1 VQTEV
6 RQESV
11 LDDPISFEIVR
22 GRLVTVADEMQTTLR
37 RNAFSTI
44 VGAANDLGCDV
55 LDARGWLVAHATT
68 SNPAFNLTCT
78 HLAQNLVSIFPRAS
92 LEPGDV
98 LITNDPW
105 LICGHLSDFGI
116 VTPIFRGDA
125 VVGFTGSIAHVA
137 DIGGLINGGLSR
149 SIYEEGLQV
158 PPMKMF
164 EAGVRNET
172 LVSLI
177 ERNVR
182 TPEMVMGDLNAMV
195 AANALAAE
203 QTLALLDDYD
213 VETLEPLSDVMQDRG
228 ERAMRQAI
236 SEIADGDYPA
246 EILMDELDGPLR
258 IGIVIRIRNDE
269 MEVDFV
275 DVPPEHPHGGIN
287 CCLSYTLARV
297 TYTVNCLLTPEVASS
312 QGLFRPISVRV
323 PEGTLLNARYPANV
337 NDRTKT
343 GFHVTYLI
351 EGALAQAAPEL
362 VPAPG
367 AFSSGFILRGRDDSG
382 LEFNSILFCGGGL
395 GAGISTD
402 GAEATIFPTSSC
414 NVPIEITEAA
424 TGIRVVEKEYVADS
438 GGAGRFRGGCGVRV
452 TVALPHDLGRCVLVG
467 AMAHNQEFPPRGL
480 SDGRDGRPTR
490 IFLEGEL
497 VPTHRVRETLAAYE
511 LEDPAVRITLETAG
525 GGGFGPPTEREPSL
539 VLADVRDGLVSSDAA
554 AAEYGMAIDL
564 DELEARR

>member
-1 VQTEV
+1 MTTVQ
-6 RQESV
+6 QQSV

-22 GRLVTVADEMQTTLR
+22 GRLVTVADEMQATLR

-78 HLAQNLVSIFPRAS
+78 HLAQHLVSIFPQSS
-92 LEPGDV
+92 LRPGDV
-98 LITNDPW
+98 LVTNDPW
-105 LICGHLSDFGI
+105 LVCGHLSDFGI
-116 VTPIFRGDA
+116 VTPIFRGDTL
-125 VVGFTGSIAHVA
+125 VGFTGSIAHVA
-137 DIGGLINGGLSR
+137 DIGGLINGGLAR

-195 AANALAAE
+195 AANALAAG
-203 QTLALLDDYD
+203 QTLVLLDDYG
-213 VETLEPLSDVMQDRG
+213 VETLEPLSDVLQDRA

-236 SEIADGDYPA
+236 AEIPDGDYPA
-246 EILMDELDGPLR
+246 EVLMDELDGPLR
-258 IGIVIRIRNDE
+258 IGIVIRVRNDE
-269 MEVDFV
+269 LEVDFV

-297 TYTVNCLLTPEVASS
+297 TYTINCLLTPDVASS
-312 QGLFRPISVRV
+312 QGLFRPISVHV
-323 PEGTLLNARYPANV
+323 PDATLLNARYPANV

-351 EGALAQAAPEL
+351 EGALAQAVPAQ

-367 AFSSGFILRGRDDSG
+367 AFSSGFILRGRDDNG

-395 GAGISTD
+395 GAGMGTD

-414 NVPIEITEAA
+414 NVPIEITEAT
-424 TGIRVVEKEYVADS
+424 TGIHVIEKEYVTDS
-438 GGAGRFRGGCGVRV
+438 GGAGRFRGGSGVRV
-452 TVALPHDLGRCVLVG
+452 TVAIPDDLARGVLVG
-467 AMAHNQEFPPRGL
+467 MMAHNQEFPPRGL

-490 IFLEGEL
+490 IFLDGEL

-511 LEDPAVRITLETAG
+511 LDDPAVRITLETAS
-525 GGGFGPPTEREPSL
+525 GGGFGAPSERDPGS
-539 VLADVRDGLVSSDAA
+539 VLADVRHGLVSSDAA
-554 AAEYGMAIDL
+554 AVEYGVTIDL
-564 DELEARR
+564 GELEARR